1 MDFAFTEEQDAV
13 GQLAEQIL
21 GDRATHERLRE
32 IERADG
38 PRFDRDTWAALAEAG
53 VLGIAVPEG
62 AGGAG
67 LGLIELARV
76 LEVVGRT
83 GAIVPA
89 WETLALGALP
99 VAQFGSDEMQAAWL
113 PRVVDGSAVL
123 TGAWTPPT
131 RDRSALGVT
140 GAADSDGHRLD
151 GAVTCVPAGA
161 IADAVVVPAEVG
173 EDQALFLVPVGEEV
187 EVTPL
192 VTTSGSPD
200 ARLDLSGA
208 PAQLLATGEDAVR
221 WAYERAVALQCA
233 VALGNAASMLDLI
246 ASYTKERKQFDV
258 PIAMFQ
264 AVGHRAADSYID
276 VEGIR
281 LTTWQ
286 AVSRLAEG
294 LDATGEVSV
303 AKHWAATGGHRL
315 SLAAAHLH
323 GGVGVDRDYP
333 LARHFTKAKELELLL
348 GGSTEHLLRLGALI
362 AERAA

>member
-1 MDFAFTEEQDAV
+1 MDFAFTEEQEAV
-13 GQLAEQIL
+13 GQLATQIL

-32 IERADG
+32 IERSEG
-38 PRFDRDTWAALAEAG
+38 PHFDRDTWAALAEAG
-53 VLGIAVPEG
+53 VLGISLPES

-67 LGLIELARV
+67 LGLVELARV
-76 LEVVGRT
+76 LEVVGKT

-99 VAQFGSDEMQAAWL
+99 VAQFGSDEIVSRWLPGVGDGSVVLTAAWAKPGRERGQL
-113 PRVVDGSAVL
+113 GSTA
-123 TGAWTPPT
+123 T
-131 RDRSALGVT
+131 
-140 GAADSDGHRLD
+140 AAGDGHTIE
-151 GAVTCVPAGA
+151 GHAPCVPAGA
-161 IADAVVVPAEVG
+161 IADAVVVPASLGDDVALLLVAIG
-173 EDQALFLVPVGEEV
+173 EGV

-192 VTTSGSPD
+192 ITTAGSPD
-200 ARLDLSGA
+200 ADLRFSGA
-208 PAQLLATGEDAVR
+208 PAELLATGADALR
-221 WAYERAVALQCA
+221 WAHERAVALQCA
-233 VALGNAASMLDLI
+233 VALGNAEAMLDLL

-264 AVGHRAADSYID
+264 AVGHRAADSYVD

-281 LTTWQ
+281 LTMWQ

-294 LDATGEVSV
+294 LDAAAEVSI
-303 AKHWAATGGHRL
+303 AKHWAAQGGHRV